1 VIIGVTNAATSV
13 SNDDVYTMVLLVDK
27 QVREHVAPAWGIQP
41 PSVSFFSGSP
51 KIKYGAIITVF
62 DDADQAGDLG
72 YHSEGPD
79 ADVYGRVFAQPVLQ
93 NGGNALSDILSV
105 CSVLSH
111 EVIETI
117 GDSACNRWAQQADGT
132 EIALELCDPV
142 ESSSY
147 EMTVTSV
154 AGTEVS
160 GTVSDFVLPTWFD
173 PDAAPGAT
181 DYMALLSSPFQV
193 QSDGYVISMTGGT
206 VTENWGETYPL
217 WRIATKE
224 NMTSR
229 TARRDP
235 SVVPQRAV
243 DAPSFNPPTSLA

>member
-1 VIIGVTNAATSV
+1 MIIGVTNTATSV
-13 SNDDVYTMVLLVDK
+13 SNDDVYSMVLLVDK

-41 PSVSFFSGSP
+41 PTVTYFAGAA
-51 KIKYGAIITVF
+51 KLKYDAIITVF

-93 NGGNALSDILSV
+93 NGGNALSDVLSV

-117 GDSACNRWAQQADGT
+117 GDSACNGWHQQTDGT
-132 EIALELCDPV
+132 LIARELADPV

-147 EMTVTSV
+147 VITVTSEK
-154 AGTEVS
+154 GTEVS
-160 GTVSDFVLPTWFD
+160 GTVSDFVLPDWFD
-173 PDAAPGAT
+173 PDAASGAT
-181 DYMALLSSPFQV
+181 DYMGLLSGPFQV

-235 SVVPQRAV
+235 SVVPV
-243 DAPSFNPPTSLA
+243 SKPPTSLA